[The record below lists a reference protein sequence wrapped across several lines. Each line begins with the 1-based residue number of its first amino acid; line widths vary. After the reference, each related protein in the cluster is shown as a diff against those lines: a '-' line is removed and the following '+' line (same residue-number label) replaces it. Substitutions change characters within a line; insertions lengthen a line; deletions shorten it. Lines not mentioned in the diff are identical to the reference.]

1 MFKSLI
7 KSNRNIVKQT
17 FRKFTDNK
25 LNNQGYRVE
34 HDTFGPINVPNDKY
48 WAAQTQRSLQNFAIG
63 TKEDKMP
70 ISVVRAMAIVKKSA
84 AKVLHFYL
92 TLLFFLG

>member
-7 KSNRNIVKQT
+7 RKNNFRIVTQTLKNFSNEQT
-17 FRKFTDNK
+17 KNF
-25 LNNQGYRVE
+25 RVE
-34 HDTFGPINVPNDKY
+34 YDTFGPVNVPVEKY

-70 ISVVRAMAIVKKSA
+70 LAVVKAMAIVKKAA
-84 AKVLHFYL
+84 AKVKNNYKILR
-92 TLLFFLG
+92 

>member
-1 MFKSLI
+1 MYRYLFK
-7 KSNRNIVKQT
+7 KSAKNFCDQSKNL
-17 FRKFTDNK
+17 F
-25 LNNQGYRVE
+25 RVE

-70 ISVVRAMAIVKKSA
+70 ISVVRAMAIIKKGA
-84 AKVLHFYL
+84 AKVSFIYD
-92 TLLFFLG
+92 

>member
-1 MFKSLI
+1 MYRYLFKSSKKTFCDQS
-7 KSNRNIVKQT
+7 KSL
-17 FRKFTDNK
+17 F
-25 LNNQGYRVE
+25 RVE
-34 HDTFGPINVPNDKY
+34 YDTFGPINVPTDKY

-84 AKVLHFYL
+84 AKVNYNDL
-92 TLLFFLG
+92 TNFQ